1 MWGIKLK
8 SISIELDHQ
17 SGVDALTL
25 EESNK
30 LVKVQ
35 RDILEIVV
43 TGNDSQS
50 ALDSLCKIAEDIVDN
65 SIASIMI
72 FNACR
77 TELLVRAAPNLSHQ
91 ACEDLNGLVPG
102 EFSGSC
108 GTAVYKGVPQFVCDT
123 STDKRWENLQKH
135 IFDFNVHACWSMPIV
150 DSNNQ
155 PIGSF
160 ALSSFSKREPNQFQK
175 NLMQTASYLVSL
187 VLRRETESVMLKQAA
202 HYDALTNIPN
212 RSLFNERIAH
222 AMAKANRSG
231 TRLAI
236 FFIDLDNF
244 KQINDKYGHNVGDK
258 VLQEVAFRFQKCIR
272 GEDTFARIGG
282 DEFILLVENND
293 AVVELTWIAEKLQ
306 NAIFDPI
313 VLEGAGDSAKDD
325 YQIAASIGISIYP
338 THGLTSYELLECAD
352 KAMYIAKSSKN
363 SNIQFYSELAT
374 DLMKQ

>member
-1 MWGIKLK
+1 MK
-8 SISIELDHQ
+8 SNSITLDHQ
-17 SGVDALTL
+17 IGIDALTL

-50 ALDSLCKIAEDIVDN
+50 ALDSLCKITEDIVDN
-65 SIASIMI
+65 CIASIMI

-123 STDKRWENLQKH
+123 STDERWKDLQKYVY
-135 IFDFNVHACWSMPIV
+135 DFNIHACWSMPIV

-175 NLMQTASYLVSL
+175 NLLQTASYLVSL
-187 VLRRETESVMLKQAA
+187 VLRREAESLMLKQAA

-212 RSLFNERIAH
+212 RNLFNERIAH
-222 AMAKANRSG
+222 AMAKASRSG
-231 TRLAI
+231 SSLAV
-236 FFIDLDNF
+236 FFIDLDDF
-244 KQINDKYGHNVGDK
+244 KQVNDDYGHNVGDM
-258 VLQEVAFRFQKCIR
+258 VLQEVAFRLQKCVR
-272 GEDTFARIGG
+272 REDTFARIGG
-282 DEFILLVENND
+282 DEFILLVESNE

-306 NAIFDPI
+306 NALVNPI
-313 VLEGAGDSAKDD
+313 VLEGVGNSTNDD
-325 YQIAASIGISIYP
+325 YQISASMGISIYP
-338 THGLTSYELLECAD
+338 THGLTSDKLLECAD

-363 SNIQFYSELAT
+363 SNIQFYSELESVR
-374 DLMKQ
+374 MEQ